1 MRTLVSLSKLTS
13 LHELSIWGRPRLGA
27 KKLSLWPLLTQGCLT
42 KLSLWGK
49 PDCFLGP
56 DPKASWSHQQGLRSK
71 LGSLETGDVRIV
83 LAMPICSLLSSSLTK
98 LDFSDDKVE
107 CFTEK
112 EKALQLLTS
121 LQHLIFWKCSK
132 LQFVPAG
139 LHVLPNLKILEIS
152 NCESITSLPKDGL
165 PSSLQRLGIR
175 NCPAIK
181 SLPKE
186 ALPRSLQELEISSC
200 PAILQSLH
208 KDSIPSSLRELDVSN
223 HEWKDRMRFSRLKG
237 TIPILRT

>member
-1 MRTLVSLSKLTS
+1 M
-13 LHELSIWGRPRLGA
+13 IDDIAG
-27 KKLSLWPLLTQGCLT
+27 
-42 KLSLWGK
+42 
-49 PDCFLGP
+49 
-56 DPKASWSHQQGLRSK
+56 
-71 LGSLETGDVRIV
+71 V
-83 LAMPICSLLSSSLTK
+83 LATPTCSLLSSSLTR
-98 LDFSDDKVE
+98 LEFSFDREVE
-107 CFTEK
+107 RFTEEQ

-186 ALPRSLQELEISSC
+186 ALPSSLQELEISSC

-223 HEWKDRMRFSRLKG
+223 YEWKDRMRFSRLKG